1 MVSNYVAHSDKTLK
15 LRLLSLQFCLSLLG
29 LLSSVLAKKKIPMN
43 QFIKNPLIFDS
54 Q

>member
-29 LLSSVLAKKKIPMN
+29 LLSSVLAKKK
-43 QFIKNPLIFDS
+43 NPNEPVYQESSHL
-54 Q
+54 